1 MTYAKFGFAAQVKST
16 VQQNS
21 NSSPKSSNKKTSSI
35 LVRVVEVVLDENHN
49 DVKDKNIDAALSS
62 IGLITCTPIDPNLG
76 NTFYKAY
83 PINSNKTNIPLINE
97 TVLLTPS
104 PTPNSAGGI
113 MWFYGDPIALYGNSS
128 INNNSSPPIIV
139 KIPKSPTNNYST
151 TQLGSPIQSDIPQE
165 KLPLN
170 SQNNPSQATFEE
182 KSNINPLMQFA
193 GDITFEGRFGQS
205 LRFGNTAK
213 SNSNYKNNWSESGE
227 NGDPITILRNG
238 NSKDIKLSTNI
249 PITEKLKD
257 DLSSLYLTSYQMIPI
272 GLANENF
279 KSYSSKPTT
288 PASFNK
294 PQNILNS
301 DRIIINAKSDS
312 VLISAQKSVG
322 ILSNES
328 INIESQQIYMDGT
341 DIKIGSKDAT
351 ESALLGDLTVFYIE
365 QLAQATKMLA
375 LVIESSQLFPGGV
388 PMPNNAGLL
397 AGQNASVVIQD
408 VLSNLNSLKSKI
420 VKVK

>member
-16 VQQNS
+16 VQQKVNS
-21 NSSPKSSNKKTSSI
+21 NKSKSNQSTSI
-35 LVRVVEVVLDENHN
+35 LVRVVEVILDENHPMALLGN
-49 DVKDKNIDAALSS
+49 LDASLSM
-62 IGLITCTPIDPNLG
+62 IGLIICTPVDPNLG
-76 NTFYKAY
+76 VTQYKAY
-83 PINSNKTNIPLINE
+83 PINSNKTNIPLLNE
-97 TVLLTPS
+97 TVIITSS
-104 PTPNSAGGI
+104 PAPNSAGGI
-113 MWFYGDPIALYGNSS
+113 IWFYGDPIAIYGNSS
-128 INNNSSPPIIV
+128 INNNSTPPITSNT
-139 KIPKSPTNNYST
+139 PQSSTNNYNT
-151 TQLGSPIQSDIPQE
+151 TQLGSPIQSNIPQE

-170 SQNNPSQATFEE
+170 SRNNPSQATFEE

-213 SNSNYKNNWSESGE
+213 SNSKYKNNWSESGE

-257 DLSSLYLTSYQMIPI
+257 DLSSIYLTSYQIIPI
-272 GLANENF
+272 ELATGKIF
-279 KSYSSKPTT
+279 KSFTPTI
-288 PASFNK
+288 PSSFNK

-328 INIESQQIYMDGT
+328 INIESTQIYMDGT

-351 ESALLGDLTVFYIE
+351 ESALLGDLTIFYIE
-365 QLAQATKMLA
+365 QLAKATKALA
-375 LVIESSQLFPGGV
+375 TVIEASQLFPGGAPV
-388 PMPNNAGLL
+388 PNNAGLL

-408 VLSNLNSLKSKI
+408 VLSNLDRLKSKI
-420 VKVK
+420 VKIL

>member
-1 MTYAKFGFAAQVKST
+1 MTYAKFGFAAQVKS
-16 VQQNS
+16 VVPQKI
-21 NSSPKSSNKKTSSI
+21 NSSKSKSNKSNSI
-35 LVRVVEVVLDENHN
+35 LVRVVEVILDENHPMALLGN
-49 DVKDKNIDAALSS
+49 LDASLSM
-62 IGLITCTPIDPNLG
+62 IGLIICTPVDPNLG
-76 NTFYKAY
+76 VTQYKAY
-83 PINSNKTNIPLINE
+83 PINSNKTNIPLLNE
-97 TVLLTPS
+97 TVIITSS
-104 PTPNSAGGI
+104 PAPNSAGGI
-113 MWFYGDPIALYGNSS
+113 IWFYGDPIAIYGNSS
-128 INNNSSPPIIV
+128 INNNSTPPITSNT
-139 KIPKSPTNNYST
+139 PQSSTNNYNT
-151 TQLGSPIQSDIPQE
+151 TQLGSPIQSNIPQE

-170 SQNNPSQATFEE
+170 SRNNPSQATFEE

-213 SNSNYKNNWSESGE
+213 SNSKYKNNWSESGE

-257 DLSSLYLTSYQMIPI
+257 DLSSIYLTSYQIIPI
-272 GLANENF
+272 ELATGKYF
-279 KSYSSKPTT
+279 KSFTPTI
-288 PASFNK
+288 PSSFNK

-312 VLISAQKSVG
+312 ILISAQKSVG

-328 INIESQQIYMDGT
+328 INIESTQIYMDGT

-351 ESALLGDLTVFYIE
+351 ESALLGDLTIFYIE
-365 QLAQATKMLA
+365 QLAKATKALA
-375 LVIESSQLFPGGV
+375 TVIEASQLFPGGAPV
-388 PMPNNAGLL
+388 PNNAGLL

-408 VLSNLNSLKSKI
+408 VLSNLDRLKSKI
-420 VKVK
+420 VKIL

>member
-1 MTYAKFGFAAQVKST
+1 
-16 VQQNS
+16 
-21 NSSPKSSNKKTSSI
+21 
-35 LVRVVEVVLDENHN
+35 
-49 DVKDKNIDAALSS
+49 
-62 IGLITCTPIDPNLG
+62 
-76 NTFYKAY
+76 
-83 PINSNKTNIPLINE
+83 
-97 TVLLTPS
+97 
-104 PTPNSAGGI
+104 
-113 MWFYGDPIALYGNSS
+113 
-128 INNNSSPPIIV
+128 
-139 KIPKSPTNNYST
+139 
-151 TQLGSPIQSDIPQE
+151 
-165 KLPLN
+165 
-170 SQNNPSQATFEE
+170 
-182 KSNINPLMQFA
+182 MQFA

-213 SNSNYKNNWSESGE
+213 SNSKYKNNWSESGE

-238 NSKDIKLSTNI
+238 NSKDIKLNTNI

-257 DLSSLYLTSYQMIPI
+257 DLSSIYLTSYQIVPI

-279 KSYSSKPTT
+279 KSYSSIPTT
-288 PASFNK
+288 PSSFNK

-328 INIESQQIYMDGT
+328 VNIESQQIYMDGT

-365 QLAQATKMLA
+365 QLAKATKALA
-375 LVIESSQLFPGGV
+375 NVIEASQLFPGGA
-388 PMPNNAGLL
+388 PIPDAAGIL

-408 VLSNLNSLKSKI
+408 VLNNLDSLKSKI
-420 VKVK
+420 VKIK

>member
-1 MTYAKFGFAAQVKST
+1 MTGYSKFGFASQVKS
-16 VQQNS
+16 VVPQKN
-21 NSSPKSSNKKTSSI
+21 NSSKSKSNKSNSI
-35 LVRVVEVVLDENHN
+35 LVRVVEVILDENHPMALQGN
-49 DVKDKNIDAALSS
+49 LDASLSM
-62 IGLITCTPIDPNLG
+62 IGLIICTPVDPSLG
-76 NTFYKAY
+76 ITQYKAY
-83 PINSNKTNIPLINE
+83 PINSNKTTIPLINE

-104 PTPNSAGGI
+104 SAPNSAGGI
-113 MWFYGDPIALYGNSS
+113 IWFYGDPISIYGNSS
-128 INNNSSPPIIV
+128 INNNATPPII
-139 KIPKSPTNNYST
+139 SSTTLTSTNNYNT

-170 SQNNPSQATFEE
+170 SRNNPSQATFEE

-213 SNSNYKNNWSESGE
+213 SNSKYKNNWSESGE

-238 NSKDIKLSTNI
+238 NSKDIKLNTNI

-257 DLSSLYLTSYQMIPI
+257 DLSSIYLTSYQIVPI

-279 KSYSSKPTT
+279 KSYSSIPTT
-288 PASFNK
+288 PSSFNK

-328 INIESQQIYMDGT
+328 VNIESQQIYMDGT

-365 QLAQATKMLA
+365 QLAKATKALA
-375 LVIESSQLFPGGV
+375 NVIEASQLFPGGA
-388 PMPNNAGLL
+388 PIPDAAGIL

-408 VLSNLNSLKSKI
+408 VLNNLDSLKSKI
-420 VKVK
+420 VKIK

>member
-1 MTYAKFGFAAQVKST
+1 MTGYSKFGFASQVKS
-16 VQQNS
+16 VVPQKN
-21 NSSPKSSNKKTSSI
+21 NSSKSKSNKSNSI
-35 LVRVVEVVLDENHN
+35 LVRVVEVILDENHPMALQGN
-49 DVKDKNIDAALSS
+49 LDASLSM
-62 IGLITCTPIDPNLG
+62 IGLIICTPVDPSLG
-76 NTFYKAY
+76 ITQYKAY
-83 PINSNKTNIPLINE
+83 PINSNKTTIPLINE

-104 PTPNSAGGI
+104 LAPNSAGGI
-113 MWFYGDPIALYGNSS
+113 IWFYGDPISIYGNSS
-128 INNNSSPPIIV
+128 INNNATPPII
-139 KIPKSPTNNYST
+139 SSTTLTSTNNYNT
-151 TQLGSPIQSDIPQE
+151 TQLGSPLQSNTPPE

-170 SQNNPSQATFEE
+170 SKNNPSQATFEE

-213 SNSNYKNNWSESGE
+213 SNSKYKNNWSESGE

-238 NSKDIKLSTNI
+238 NSKDIKLNTNI

-257 DLSSLYLTSYQMIPI
+257 DLSSIYLTSYQIIPI

-279 KSYSSKPTT
+279 KSYSSIPTT
-288 PASFNK
+288 PSSFNK

-328 INIESQQIYMDGT
+328 VNIESQQIYMDGT

-351 ESALLGDLTVFYIE
+351 EPALLGDLTVFYIE
-365 QLAQATKMLA
+365 QLAKATKALA
-375 LVIESSQLFPGGV
+375 NVIEASQLFPGGA
-388 PMPNNAGLL
+388 PIPDAAGIL
-397 AGQNASVVIQD
+397 AGQNSSVVIQD
-408 VLSNLNSLKSKI
+408 VLNNLDSLKSKI
-420 VKVK
+420 VKIK

>member
-1 MTYAKFGFAAQVKST
+1 MTYAKFGFASQVKST
-16 VQQNS
+16 VQQKVNS
-21 NSSPKSSNKKTSSI
+21 NKPKSNQSTSI
-35 LVRVVEVVLDENHN
+35 LVRVVEVILDENHN
-49 DVKDKNIDAALSS
+49 NVKDKNIDAALSS
-62 IGLITCTPIDPNLG
+62 IGLITCTPVDPNLG
-76 NTFYKAY
+76 ITQYKAY

-97 TVLLTPS
+97 TVLITSTPA
-104 PTPNSAGGI
+104 PNSAGGPI
-113 MWFYGDPIALYGNSS
+113 WFYGDPIAIYGNSS
-128 INNNSSPPIIV
+128 INNNATPSIISPNTQ
-139 KIPKSPTNNYST
+139 SPTNNYNT

-170 SQNNPSQATFEE
+170 SRNNPSQATFEE

-213 SNSNYKNNWSESGE
+213 SNSKYKNNWSESGE

-249 PITEKLKD
+249 PVTEKLKD
-257 DLSSLYLTSYQMIPI
+257 DLSSIYLTSYQIIPI

-288 PASFNK
+288 PSSFNK

-328 INIESQQIYMDGT
+328 INIESKQIYMDGT

-365 QLAQATKMLA
+365 QLAKATKSLA
-375 LVIESSQLFPGGV
+375 NVIEASQLFPGGA
-388 PMPNNAGLL
+388 PIPDAAGIL

-408 VLSNLNSLKSKI
+408 VLSNLNRLKSKI
-420 VKVK
+420 IKVK